1 MSSDNWI
8 NLSIGIV
15 SSLVASGLAALFSYF
30 FLKDAIV
37 DFVIKVLGLKEK
49 IQAIEDAENSLST
62 DVREMIDAKIRVV
75 TNNSGKIKSDDLNEI
90 KEMLQERQSAL
101 TVSVAKLQSAVETMD
116 KFEKMKKK
124 RANNG

>member
-1 MSSDNWI
+1 LSSDNWI